1 MDRKRFIALGSI
13 FIIGVFFICIHVYT
27 DLKRKKSE
35 RIRQLIVE
43 AESSLSNIVKSK

>member
-1 MDRKRFIALGSI
+1 MDRKRVIALGGI
-13 FIIGVFFICIHVYT
+13 FLICMCVLCIHVYT
-27 DLKRKKSE
+27 DFKRKKSE